1 VRAVLDPNI
10 LISALLSRCGAPAE
24 ILARWLA
31 GEFELIVSELLLKE
45 LERAL
50 SYPKLRRRIAPGDAA
65 AFVTLLR
72 KSAAVAADPE
82 IAPRRSPDS
91 GDDYLLALAEAER
104 AVVVT
109 GDAHLL
115 GLPDR
120 FPIFSARGFVDA
132 LKHL

>member
-10 LISALLSRCGAPAE
+10 LISALLSPRGAPAE
-24 ILARWLA
+24 MLVRWLA
-31 GEFELIVSELLLKE
+31 GEFELIVSELLLEE

-72 KSAAVAADPE
+72 ESAVLAADPE
-82 IAPRRSPDS
+82 IAPRRSPDR
-91 GDDYLLALAEAER
+91 GDDYLLSLAEAER
-104 AVVVT
+104 AVVVS

-132 LKHL
+132 LERL